1 MKILTIKNLNLKN
14 ERNYI
19 LKNIDFCFEKKR
31 ILGIVGESG
40 SGKSMLSKTILGLL
54 TDKFKVEGEIIFK
67 NKNLLEISERQFQAY
82 RGKEISMVFQNP
94 MTSLNPV
101 VKIKKQLQETI
112 INHDNSLTKEE
123 IDLRIEN
130 TMRDVGLNPE
140 MVKYYP
146 HQLSGGQKQRVV
158 IANAIINRPYLL
170 IADEPTTALDV
181 TTQKQILDLF
191 KELRDKYDL
200 SIIFISHDLSVIEY
214 ISEDI
219 LVMYKGKI
227 IEKGELEQVLNN
239 PQNDYT
245 KSLIRLKPE
254 NYIKNENKILEETN
268 FNKKNKKLILAIK
281 KIKKRY
287 KKKESLILN
296 NLSLDIYENEVLGI
310 VGESGSGKSTLGKCI
325 LGLEKVDSGNI
336 FFSGK
341 NEKKD
346 IQSIFQDPYSTL
358 NPFHTVG
365 WHLEEPLKAH
375 TNLTKEERK
384 KKSIKYLKMVG
395 LTEEYYYKL
404 PKELSGGE
412 RQRVTIVTAIIL
424 NPKIIVADES
434 ISALDISN
442 QAQIL
447 NIFMEMKNKL
457 NLTIIFITHDL
468 SVVKYFCDRVA
479 VINSGE
485 IVEIGKTDKIIQNPK
500 HEYTKKLLS
509 SRLTREG
516 EVV

>member
-1 MKILTIKNLNLKN
+1 
-14 ERNYI
+14 
-19 LKNIDFCFEKKR
+19 
-31 ILGIVGESG
+31 
-40 SGKSMLSKTILGLL
+40 
-54 TDKFKVEGEIIFK
+54 
-67 NKNLLEISERQFQAY
+67 
-82 RGKEISMVFQNP
+82 
-94 MTSLNPV
+94 
-101 VKIKKQLQETI
+101 
-112 INHDNSLTKEE
+112 
-123 IDLRIEN
+123 
-130 TMRDVGLNPE
+130 
-140 MVKYYP
+140 
-146 HQLSGGQKQRVV
+146 
-158 IANAIINRPYLL
+158 
-170 IADEPTTALDV
+170 
-181 TTQKQILDLF
+181 
-191 KELRDKYDL
+191 YDL